1 TREIQFLPECTR
13 LTGTYFPG
21 RGTTLLSQLQ
31 SAGLYPTVAAPQLR
45 EGSPAGPIVG
55 SKQVSA
61 GYVLAMTNPSG
72 SGTIYYTIDGNDPHI
87 LYTPTTGATAS
98 SVAPTAIAYTTPITI
113 NNTTTVKARVLNASG
128 TWTALNEAVFTV
140 GLALPSVR
148 ITEIMYNPPGGNAHE
163 FIEIQNTGTTPVDLS
178 GWYFQ
183 GIEFYFPLGTILN
196 AGARLV
202 LANNDGRSGAFA
214 AQYPGVT
221 PFGWFGGSLDNSGE
235 RIALFDATGRIISAV
250 TYDDTIPWSTS
261 PDGGGYSLEIV
272 DANGDPNDPSNWKAS
287 NGLKGTPGTPNSP
300 PASQSVVLN
309 EVLTGGSGFIELLN
323 TTASPVGIG
332 GWEIRGSAIATIPVA
347 TTIPAN
353 DYYVVNLTL
362 PSKEGSI
369 AIYSNGSL
377 TTRVDAVTWGNQVA
391 GYAIGRISGNWT
403 LCTPTSG
410 AANLAATL
418 APPSN
423 LAINEWLANP
433 EPGASDWLELYNKH
447 ASQPVA
453 LAGVFVQTS
462 TQVFPIRALTF
473 VAPLGWVQLFADELP
488 GGNHL
493 GLKLDAS
500 GTTLS
505 LLDISNTLFDSVTFG
520 PQVQSVTSGRLPDGT
535 GAITAF
541 PGSASPG
548 ATNYLASSYT
558 GPVLNEVLAR
568 NVSGDM
574 APWGTRADWCELQNP
589 NAGGVDLGGMRLGR
603 TNDFAAAWTI
613 PAGTNIA
620 GNGFLAFWCDGS
632 RSADTVTGANLNTG
646 FSLGDFS
653 DGLYLFNASGQLV
666 SFIEWGAQVIDRS
679 IGRDAGTW
687 KLLSTPTREAATAG
701 GAVLGAVTNLRIN
714 EWAAALPGGDW
725 FELYNLDANP
735 VALSGLYL
743 TDDPGEVGR
752 TKYQIAPLS
761 FLGGSASESAWVQLL
776 ADGVTLLGRNH
787 VNFQLDGGAEY
798 LPLFNKDA
806 SGTAI
811 YAVSFGLQVVSA
823 TQGRIVDGQSI
834 QVGLIPTPGTR
845 NLMVPIISGQPLP
858 QTVAANSPANFG
870 ATVIGSE
877 PLTVQWKKNGVD
889 IQNAISNPL
898 QIGSAAESDDGL
910 YSVVATN

>member
-1 TREIQFLPECTR
+1 
-13 LTGTYFPG
+13 
-21 RGTTLLSQLQ
+21 
-31 SAGLYPTVAAPQLR
+31 
-45 EGSPAGPIVG
+45 
-55 SKQVSA
+55 
-61 GYVLAMTNPSG
+61 
-72 SGTIYYTIDGNDPHI
+72 
-87 LYTPTTGATAS
+87 
-98 SVAPTAIAYTTPITI
+98 
-113 NNTTTVKARVLNASG
+113 
-128 TWTALNEAVFTV
+128 
-140 GLALPSVR
+140 
-148 ITEIMYNPPGGNAHE
+148 
-163 FIEIQNTGTTPVDLS
+163 
-178 GWYFQ
+178 
-183 GIEFYFPLGTILN
+183 
-196 AGARLV
+196 
-202 LANNDGRSGAFA
+202 
-214 AQYPGVT
+214 
-221 PFGWFGGSLDNSGE
+221 
-235 RIALFDATGRIISAV
+235 
-250 TYDDTIPWSTS
+250 
-261 PDGGGYSLEIV
+261 
-272 DANGDPNDPSNWKAS
+272 
-287 NGLKGTPGTPNSP
+287 
-300 PASQSVVLN
+300 
-309 EVLTGGSGFIELLN
+309 
-323 TTASPVGIG
+323 
-332 GWEIRGSAIATIPVA
+332 
-347 TTIPAN
+347 
-353 DYYVVNLTL
+353 
-362 PSKEGSI
+362 
-369 AIYSNGSL
+369 
-377 TTRVDAVTWGNQVA
+377 
-391 GYAIGRISGNWT
+391 
-403 LCTPTSG
+403 
-410 AANLAATL
+410 
-418 APPSN
+418 
-423 LAINEWLANP
+423 
-433 EPGASDWLELYNKH
+433 
-447 ASQPVA
+447 QPVA

-541 PGSASPG
+541 PGSARPG
-548 ATNYLASSYT
+548 ATNYLASGYT

-589 NAGGVDLGGMRLGR
+589 NAGVVDLGGMRLGR

-620 GNGFLAFWCDGS
+620 GNGFLAFWGGGS
-632 RSADTVTGANLNTG
+632 RSGGTVTGANLNTG

-798 LPLFNKDA
+798 LRLSNNDA
-806 SGTAI
+806 SVTAI
-811 YAVSFGLQVVSA
+811 DAVSFGLQVVSA
-823 TQGRIVDGQSI
+823 TQGRIVDGQSV
-834 QVGLIPTPGTR
+834 QVGLIRAPGTR
-845 NLMVPIISGQPLP
+845 NLMVPIFSGQPLP
-858 QTVAANSPANFG
+858 QTVAANSPASFG

-877 PLTVQWKKNGVD
+877 PLTFQWKKNGVD
-889 IQNAISNPL
+889 IQNATSNPL

-910 YSVVATN
+910 YSVVATNSVGNVLSQSARLFVQLTFDQWRANRFTAGELADPSLSGADADFDKDGMSNAQEYFQNLNPKLADSGVAGIQVGRE